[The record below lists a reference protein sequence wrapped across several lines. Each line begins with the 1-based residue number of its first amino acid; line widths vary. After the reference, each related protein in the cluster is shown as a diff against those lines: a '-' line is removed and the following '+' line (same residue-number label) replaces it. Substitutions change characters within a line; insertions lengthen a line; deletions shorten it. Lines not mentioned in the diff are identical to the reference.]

1 MIAFM
6 KRKKK
11 GKKQMKNKTLRRMY
25 KMLKPQMKSIA
36 IISILAILIN
46 VGEVVKPYL
55 IKIVIDDFLTANL
68 YQKGIMTIGII
79 GAIYIAIV
87 VLGNILNFIVTTA
100 TSMMGENVIY
110 SIRNK
115 LYQYAQYANIPFH
128 DKTPAGTLFVRI
140 TSDVEDIT
148 TLFKEVI
155 TTFIKDIL
163 IIIALIIMMLSINY
177 QLALLSFLVIPLV
190 IIASII
196 ITKISNKV
204 QEYSKMVKT
213 KLNVFLAE
221 SIYGVKL
228 IKIFNRQYEKQK
240 ECNELCTAFW
250 KSRIPTA
257 FTEGFLVAIMMI
269 LENLGVCIIVWA
281 SLNYLLGTNI
291 DVGIVYVFVT
301 YIKQIFNPINRLVE
315 NFETIQEALVSIDKI
330 YEILEHK
337 EYLENFEEGKVLEKV
352 EGKIEFKNVWFA
364 YEGEN
369 WILKDISFTIE
380 PGQSVALVGKTG
392 SGKTTIT
399 NLINRF
405 YEIQKGEILLDG
417 INIKEINLRSLREKI
432 GIILQDPFV
441 FARSIKDN
449 IQLNKNFSDEY
460 IWKTIELASAE
471 EFVDS
476 LPNGIEEVS
485 NERGSSY
492 SSGQKQLLAFAR
504 IFAHNPSIFIL
515 DEATANIDTKTE
527 ELIQKSVDK
536 ISKEKTSIF
545 IAHRLST
552 IVNVD
557 KIIVLNQGEIIEEG
571 SHNDLVKKENGYYS
585 KLYNAY
591 YSGLVE

>member
-1 MIAFM
+1 
-6 KRKKK
+6 
-11 GKKQMKNKTLRRMY
+11 MKNKTWQRLY
-25 KMLKPQMKSIA
+25 KMLKPQTKSIA
-36 IISILAILIN
+36 IITVLAILIN
-46 VGEVVKPYL
+46 IGEVVKPYL
-55 IKIVIDDFLTANL
+55 IKIVIDDYLELNM
-68 YQKGIMTIGII
+68 YQQGIMTIGKI

-87 VLGNILNFIVTTA
+87 LVGNILNFIVTTA

-115 LYQYAQYANIPFH
+115 LYKYVQYANIPFH
-128 DKTPAGTLFVRI
+128 DRTPAGKLFVRI

-148 TLFKEVI
+148 TLFKDVI

-163 IIIALIIMMLSINY
+163 MIIALVIMMLSLNY
-177 QLALLSFLVIPLV
+177 KLALLALCIVPFVILTSV
-190 IIASII
+190 I
-196 ITKISNKV
+196 ITKISNKL

-213 KLNVFLAE
+213 KLNTFLAE

-240 ECNELCTAFW
+240 ECERLCTDFW
-250 KSRIPTA
+250 KSRIPLGI
-257 FTEGFLVAIMMI
+257 TEGFLPAIMTI
-269 LENLGVCIIVWA
+269 LENLGVSIIVWA
-281 SLNYLLGTNI
+281 SINHFVGEAI
-291 DVGIVYVFVT
+291 DVGLIYVFIT
-301 YIKQIFNPINRLVE
+301 YTKQIFEPINRLVE
-315 NFETIQEALVSIDKI
+315 NFETIQEALVSINKI
-330 YEILEHK
+330 YDILEHK
-337 EYLENFEEGKVLEKV
+337 EYLENFETGKTLEDVK
-352 EGKIEFKNVWFA
+352 GKIEFKNVWFA
-364 YEGEN
+364 YEKDN
-369 WILKDISFTIE
+369 WVLKDISFTIE
-380 PGQSVALVGKTG
+380 AGQSVALVGKTG

-417 INIKEINLRSLREKI
+417 VNIKEINLRSLREKI

-449 IQLNKNFSDEY
+449 IQLNRKFSDEY
-460 IWKTIELASAE
+460 IMETIELASAE
-471 EFVDS
+471 EFVES
-476 LPNGIEEVS
+476 LPNGIEEIS
-485 NERGSSY
+485 HERGNSY

-571 SHNDLVKKENGYYS
+571 SHNKLVSKTDGYYS
-585 KLYNAY
+585 RLYNAY
-591 YSGLVE
+591 YNGLV

>member
-1 MIAFM
+1 
-6 KRKKK
+6 
-11 GKKQMKNKTLRRMY
+11 MKNKTWQRLY
-25 KMLKPQMKSIA
+25 KMLKPQTKSIA
-36 IISILAILIN
+36 IITVLAILIN
-46 VGEVVKPYL
+46 IGEVVKPYL
-55 IKIVIDDFLTANL
+55 IKIVIDDYLELNM
-68 YQKGIMTIGII
+68 YQQGIMTIGRI

-87 VLGNILNFIVTTA
+87 LVGNILNFIVTTA

-115 LYQYAQYANIPFH
+115 LYKYVQYANIPFH
-128 DKTPAGTLFVRI
+128 DRTPAGKLFVRI

-148 TLFKEVI
+148 TLFKDVI

-163 IIIALIIMMLSINY
+163 MIIAFVIMMLSLNY
-177 QLALLSFLVIPLV
+177 KLALLALCIVPFVILTSV
-190 IIASII
+190 I
-196 ITKISNKV
+196 ITKISNKL

-213 KLNVFLAE
+213 KLNTFLAE

-240 ECNELCTAFW
+240 ECEKLCTDFW
-250 KSRIPTA
+250 KSRIPLGI
-257 FTEGFLVAIMMI
+257 TEGFLPAIMTI
-269 LENLGVCIIVWA
+269 LENLGVSIIVWA
-281 SLNYLLGTNI
+281 SINHFVGEAI
-291 DVGIVYVFVT
+291 DVGLIYVFIT
-301 YIKQIFNPINRLVE
+301 YTKQIFEPINRLVE
-315 NFETIQEALVSIDKI
+315 NFETIQEALVSINKI
-330 YEILEHK
+330 YDILEHK
-337 EYLENFEEGKVLEKV
+337 EYLENFETGKTLENVK
-352 EGKIEFKNVWFA
+352 GKIEFKNVWFA
-364 YEGEN
+364 YEKDN
-369 WILKDISFTIE
+369 WVLKDISFTIE
-380 PGQSVALVGKTG
+380 AGQSVALVGKTG

-417 INIKEINLRSLREKI
+417 VNIKEINLRSLREKI

-449 IQLNKNFSDEY
+449 IQLNRKFSDEY
-460 IWKTIELASAE
+460 IMETIELASAE
-471 EFVDS
+471 EFVES
-476 LPNGIEEVS
+476 LPNGIEGIS
-485 NERGSSY
+485 HERGNSY

-571 SHNDLVKKENGYYS
+571 SHNKLVSKTDGYYS
-585 KLYNAY
+585 RLYNAY
-591 YSGLVE
+591 YNGLV